1 MNINDSGQFL
11 ETPKQSPDS
20 KIPPPLD
27 KEEEKDNKEAKENVS
42 AKDTWV
48 NGNII
53 LK

>member
-27 KEEEKDNKEAKENVS
+27 KEEDKDNKEVKEMS
-42 AKDTWV
+42 MLRTH
-48 NGNII
+48 GSTSM
-53 LK
+53 LS